1 MAAKYFPLRWEST
14 GDQWWFASPI
24 DWAAANGHYDLVRE
38 LLHLDPNLLIKLTSL
53 RRIRR
58 LETLWDDEEHLGGA
72 VAICRAQVAK
82 KLLYES
88 ETKKGQTSLIRAGY
102 GGWLLYTAASAG
114 DLEFVRELVGR
125 EPLLVYGEGEYGV
138 TDMFYAA
145 ARSKDCRILRLLLDC
160 CVSSPKP
167 KGSGELSSA
176 GFKKEMVNRAVH
188 AAARGG
194 NVEVLRELLG
204 NNCSNILD
212 LDYRDD
218 QGATLLHSAS
228 GRGQVEVVKSLLAS
242 YDDISNSRDKLGNTA
257 LHVAAYRGYLAV
269 VEVLASASS
278 SSVSLTNDHGDT
290 FLHMAVAGFNIPS
303 FRRLDRQIELMKQLV
318 SGEVVNIE
326 GIINVRNNDGK
337 TALHVAV
344 MDSVVQTDLVE
355 LLMTVP
361 SIDLNI
367 CDAEGNTP
375 LDLLKQHPQ
384 SASSEILIKRF
395 VSAGGIS
402 NFRDHTTRSAIVPH
416 RKTHE
421 CIIGSPGTSFRM
433 SDAEVFVHAGV
444 ENNVSDDVHSGLAGT
459 DDHETTQ
466 MSPCHSVAGS
476 NSSQGKKSASVN
488 SAARRLKALLQ
499 RAWRKEAI
507 EKDCCVESH
516 TGCLSLAEKPP
527 PIPLRQRFSAT
538 PSLADNQETTPTSSL
553 SPSSPSSKKKFGG
566 GLRCGVFQATPRSSF
581 GSPLSV
587 LSGSSWASPASLSQA
602 RSGDLGNT
610 SSVKLFHNGEKS
622 KMKRKYNSLNMRLV
636 NKYLCF
642 GAQGL
647 AMEHNPSNSK
657 SCNPQ
662 DEFYKHPVVA

>member
-1 MAAKYFPLRWEST
+1 MAPKYFPLRWEST

-38 LLHLDPNLLIKLTSL
+38 LLQLDPNLLIKLTSL

-58 LETLWDDEEHLGGA
+58 LETLWDDEEHLGG

-82 KLLYES
+82 KLLHES

-125 EPLLVYGEGEYGV
+125 EPLLVFGEGEYGV

-145 ARSKDCRILRLLLDC
+145 ARSKNCRILRLLLHC

-167 KGSGELSSA
+167 KA
-176 GFKKEMVNRAVH
+176 AFNKEMVNRAVH

-194 NVEVLRELLG
+194 NVEVLTELLG

-242 YDDISNSRDKLGNTA
+242 YDDISSSRDMLGNTA

-269 VEVLASASS
+269 VEVLVSASS
-278 SSVSLTNDHGDT
+278 SSVSPTNDHGDT
-290 FLHMAVAGFNIPS
+290 FLHMAVAGFSIPS

-318 SGEVVNIE
+318 SGELVNIE

-344 MDSVVQTDLVE
+344 MDSIVQTDLVE

-384 SASSEILIKRF
+384 SASLEILIKRL

-433 SDAEVFVHAGV
+433 SDAEVFVHVGV
-444 ENNVSDDVHSGLAGT
+444 ENVSDDVHSGLAGT

-466 MSPCHSVAGS
+466 MSPCLSVAGS
-476 NSSQGKKSASVN
+476 NSSQGKKLVSVN

-507 EKDCCVESH
+507 EKDYCVESYT

-527 PIPLRQRFSAT
+527 IPLRQRFSTT
-538 PSLADNQETTPTSSL
+538 PSVADNQETTPTSSL
-553 SPSSPSSKKKFGG
+553 SPISPSSKKKFGG
-566 GLRCGVFQATPRSSF
+566 GLSCGVFQATPRSSF

-602 RSGDLGNT
+602 RSNT
-610 SSVKLFHNGEKS
+610 SSSVKLFHNGEKS

-647 AMEHNPSNSK
+647 AMEHHPSS
-657 SCNPQ
+657 SGCNPQ
-662 DEFYKHPVVA
+662 DQFYKHPVVA